1 MKKTIKA
8 ILCVVLV
15 AAFVLSLA
23 GCAKLN
29 YVTNGTIQAI
39 KEVQDGTWNQTD
51 EGEGE
56 DAGAETAIEPFVAG
70 TYGGIEFTD
79 EASVVNYYV
88 QAYNNTKS
96 QTANYIDAD
105 GNTVSYYALLGE
117 EDLQI
122 GKVLIDCLLYTSD
135 AADD

>member
-56 DAGAETAIEPFVAG
+56 EAGAATTIEPFVAG
-70 TYGGIEFTD
+70 TYGGIGVAD

-88 QAYNNTKS
+88 
-96 QTANYIDAD
+96 
-105 GNTVSYYALLGE
+105 
-117 EDLQI
+117 
-122 GKVLIDCLLYTSD
+122 
-135 AADD
+135 